1 MSVSTHVLLTAM
13 RRGELFVNFLEAAVS
28 LLSVCPLHEEV
39 LDAIIV
45 DHDKLEAICLVCILR
60 PGRPHPLVYSFRCCS
75 SGVHNVNV

>member
-1 MSVSTHVLLTAM
+1 MSVGTHVLLTTA

-45 DHDKLEAICLVCILR
+45 DHDKLETICLVCVLR
-60 PGRPHPLVYSFRCCS
+60 LGRLHSLVYSFR
-75 SGVHNVNV
+75 